1 MKEYFSVVMLDEC
14 REVFRGLYLECLE
27 YLWGRF
33 REVEVHGVVIMQSKH
48 FDRLTKTKRG

>member
-1 MKEYFSVVMLDEC
+1 MKEVFFSVVMLDEC

-33 REVEVHGVVIMQSKH
+33 REVETHSVVIMQSKY
-48 FDRLTKTKRG
+48 FDRLIKRG

>member
-1 MKEYFSVVMLDEC
+1 MKLFFSVVMLDEC

-33 REVEVHGVVIMQSKH
+33 REVEVHGVVIVKSSFFDEISKNK
-48 FDRLTKTKRG
+48 LG

>member
-1 MKEYFSVVMLDEC
+1 MIPEKEYFSVVRLDEC

-33 REVEVHGVVIMQSKH
+33 REVQNHGVAIIESKF
-48 FDRLTKTKRG
+48 FDKIKK

>member
-1 MKEYFSVVMLDEC
+1 MIPAKENFSVVMLDEC

-33 REVEVHGVVIMQSKH
+33 REVEKHGVVIIKSID
-48 FDRLTKTKRG
+48 FDKIKK